1 MPRKKRAAA
10 AAASAPTSQDP
21 AELAARVA
29 ELEAQLKKVTRR
41 ALLGEHQSWDD
52 EELLAAHDTAVRQF
66 EREEEFPH
74 DDEDRGRPPFA
85 PWIAPMTER
94 CRRSPVSSSSV
105 SWRLKPRISDSA
117 AITRSRKS
125 PVVSVASGNGAETV
139 LSSRRRSLE
148 FWRGAA
154 EGAGWREIFHSAAAS
169 AAETKDSNVHDRASD
184 IAPSG

>member
-10 AAASAPTSQDP
+10 AAAPAPTSQDP

-74 DDEDRGRPPFA
+74 DDEAAGWVRCVKCGERWHTDVDGPAWGRT
-85 PWIAPMTER
+85 WET
-94 CRRSPVSSSSV
+94 VGYG
-105 SWRLKPRISDSA
+105 SDSRCVNLVPNAGAPLPRNEAGEIIRQVPMQVCGGTLQYEETPTQDPGAFTVA
-117 AITRSRKS
+117 AK
-125 PVVSVASGNGAETV
+125 GAEP
-139 LSSRRRSLE
+139 RRLHMIPPHLGR
-148 FWRGAA
+148 RGA
-154 EGAGWREIFHSAAAS
+154 
-169 AAETKDSNVHDRASD
+169 
-184 IAPSG
+184 